1 MKSLHSIYSPN
12 FFFREFFFSLLWIL
26 NTILQPV
33 NYLEGLS
40 VDIKTQSFSATGI
53 NVPLKSFMMQRTF
66 TKSRHRE
73 KKPKLGKGKPQRK
86 KQIRQLVLFCDYRV
100 APCWT

>member
-66 TKSRHRE
+66 TKSQHRE
-73 KKPKLGKGKPQRK
+73 KNQN
-86 KQIRQLVLFCDYRV
+86 
-100 APCWT
+100 